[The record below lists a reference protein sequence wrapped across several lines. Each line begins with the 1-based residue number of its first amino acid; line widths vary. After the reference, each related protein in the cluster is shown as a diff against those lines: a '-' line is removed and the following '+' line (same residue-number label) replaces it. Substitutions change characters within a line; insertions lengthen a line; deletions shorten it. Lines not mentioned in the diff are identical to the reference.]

1 MPPACA
7 GGRAAVVAARL
18 CLSPVEPLPL
28 QVGPVF
34 PSAEAPF
41 PVHDPPSPPKPQ
53 TTFPQELAEPRRGS
67 EGPGLGHVTVP
78 KPITVAWEMGCSD
91 WPGLR
96 HVGVPVT
103 REACP
108 PTDSVQGHM
117 GRPPKEKGWSSLQKG
132 AGGPPDT
139 QSQGP
144 VTAITTTW
152 APSPSWGLVPESAPH
167 PHLPRAGTRVFP
179 PGPPWG
185 SRSRALPSVALGPVP
200 KFPAPPGNRTSYQ
213 GDKRRKTQAQP
224 PSPATQDPCSHAQG
238 DSAAKPCSA
247 RHC

>member
-1 MPPACA
+1 M
-7 GGRAAVVAARL
+7 
-18 CLSPVEPLPL
+18 
-28 QVGPVF
+28 GPVF

-53 TTFPQELAEPRRGS
+53 TTFPQELAEPRQGS
-67 EGPGLGHVTVP
+67 EGPGLGHGTVP
-78 KPITVAWEMGCSD
+78 KPITVAWEMGRSD

-167 PHLPRAGTRVFP
+167 PHPRPGRGPGCFLQDLRGDPGPGLYPLSLWAPSRNSLPHQGIERPTKETSGGKPRHSPQAPPPRTPAAMPKETQLLSPAQPGTASCSGPPELDSP
-179 PGPPWG
+179 PGAV
-185 SRSRALPSVALGPVP
+185 SLG
-200 KFPAPPGNRTSYQ
+200 
-213 GDKRRKTQAQP
+213 
-224 PSPATQDPCSHAQG
+224 
-238 DSAAKPCSA
+238 
-247 RHC
+247 